1 MTTKPLPLTPELHA
15 YLVAHGSAPDEI
27 VRELA
32 EETRAA
38 LPAEAVMQV
47 APEQAAF
54 LTFLTRLLGVR
65 QAVEV
70 GTFTG
75 LSSLAIARGLA
86 EGGRLTCFD
95 ISEEYTG
102 VARRYWER
110 AGVQD
115 RIELRIGPAAE
126 TLRELPRER
135 YLDFAFID
143 ADKVGYPIY
152 WDELVPRM
160 RPGAVIA
167 VDNTLRDGRVLARH
181 GRSCSPSPTASH
193 SPERSEPAEHNLAEV
208 AASLSTGCHHLPE
221 TETIKPRRPTQ
232 ARHGRSCSPSPTA
245 SHSPERSEPAEH
257 NLAEVAATLTAGYRH
272 LAEMAAIKSRGPAP
286 AGHAP
291 AAR

>member
-15 YLVAHGSAPDEI
+15 YLVAHGSAPDEV

-38 LPAEAVMQV
+38 LPAEADMQV

-75 LSSLAIARGLA
+75 LSALAIARGLA

-102 VARRYWER
+102 VARRYWAR

-126 TLRELPRER
+126 TLRDLPRER
-135 YLDFAFID
+135 HLDFAFID
-143 ADKVGYPIY
+143 ADKVGYPVY

-160 RPGAVIA
+160 RPGGVIA
-167 VDNTLRDGRVLARH
+167 VDNTLRAGRVLAPGNADDRAIAAFNDEVVADVRVEAVMLPIAD
-181 GRSCSPSPTASH
+181 GVT
-193 SPERSEPAEHNLAEV
+193 LARV
-208 AASLSTGCHHLPE
+208 
-221 TETIKPRRPTQ
+221 R
-232 ARHGRSCSPSPTA
+232 
-245 SHSPERSEPAEH
+245 
-257 NLAEVAATLTAGYRH
+257 
-272 LAEMAAIKSRGPAP
+272 
-286 AGHAP
+286 
-291 AAR
+291 

>member
-27 VRELA
+27 VQELA

-38 LPAEAVMQV
+38 LPSEAVMQV

-102 VARRYWER
+102 VARRYWQR

-143 ADKVGYPIY
+143 ADKVGYPVY

-167 VDNTLRDGRVLARH
+167 VDNTLRDGRVLAPRNADDRAIAAFNDAVIADVRVEAVMLPIAD
-181 GRSCSPSPTASH
+181 GVT
-193 SPERSEPAEHNLAEV
+193 LARV
-208 AASLSTGCHHLPE
+208 
-221 TETIKPRRPTQ
+221 R
-232 ARHGRSCSPSPTA
+232 
-245 SHSPERSEPAEH
+245 
-257 NLAEVAATLTAGYRH
+257 
-272 LAEMAAIKSRGPAP
+272 
-286 AGHAP
+286 
-291 AAR
+291 

>member
-32 EETRAA
+32 EETLAA

-115 RIELRIGPAAE
+115 RIELRIGPAAQ

-167 VDNTLRDGRVLARH
+167 VDNTLRDGRVLAPRNADDRAIAAFNDAVIADVRVEALMLPIAD
-181 GRSCSPSPTASH
+181 GVT
-193 SPERSEPAEHNLAEV
+193 LARV
-208 AASLSTGCHHLPE
+208 L
-221 TETIKPRRPTQ
+221 
-232 ARHGRSCSPSPTA
+232 
-245 SHSPERSEPAEH
+245 
-257 NLAEVAATLTAGYRH
+257 
-272 LAEMAAIKSRGPAP
+272 
-286 AGHAP
+286 
-291 AAR
+291 

>member
-15 YLVAHGSAPDEI
+15 YLVAHGSTPDEI

-38 LPAEAVMQV
+38 LPAQADMQV

-102 VARRYWER
+102 VARRYWTR

-135 YLDFAFID
+135 HLDFVFID
-143 ADKVGYPIY
+143 ADKVGYPVY

-167 VDNTLRDGRVLARH
+167 VDNTLRDGRVLAPQNADDR
-181 GRSCSPSPTASH
+181 AI
-193 SPERSEPAEHNLAEV
+193 AAFNDAVLADV
-208 AASLSTGCHHLPE
+208 RVDVVMLPIADGV
-221 TETIKPRRPTQ
+221 TL
-232 ARHGRSCSPSPTA
+232 ARVR
-245 SHSPERSEPAEH
+245 
-257 NLAEVAATLTAGYRH
+257 
-272 LAEMAAIKSRGPAP
+272 
-286 AGHAP
+286 
-291 AAR
+291 